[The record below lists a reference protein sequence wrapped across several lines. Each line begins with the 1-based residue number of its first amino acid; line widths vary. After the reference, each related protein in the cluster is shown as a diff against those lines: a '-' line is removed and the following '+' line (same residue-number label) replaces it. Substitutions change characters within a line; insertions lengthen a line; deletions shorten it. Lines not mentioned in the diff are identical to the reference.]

1 MENASYIALSRQMA
15 LRRQLDVV
23 ANNLANMNTAGY
35 RSQQMQFQTYLAD
48 RGSVTGA
55 GDQPMS
61 MVIDRAVMTDLRP
74 GPIVETENAL
84 DVALL
89 GDGYLRVGTPGGPRY
104 TRNGHLSLDEDG
116 RLVNAGGLPVLDPA
130 GNPIEVPRDAER
142 VSISEDGTVSAGD
155 VQVGTIGLVEFAE
168 PHRLEPL
175 GGGLFVTNETPT
187 PTERTSLLQGAI
199 ESSNVQPIVEMTQ
212 MIQIARSYESTQRML
227 QNEHE
232 RQRTAIRRLGQ
243 MSAS

>member
-1 MENASYIALSRQMA
+1 MENASYIAMSRQMV
-15 LRRQLDVV
+15 LRRQLEVV

-48 RGSVTGA
+48 QGSRPGGV
-55 GDQPMS
+55 GDSMT
-61 MVIDRAVMTDLRP
+61 MVIDRAVMSDLRP

-89 GDGYLRVGTPGGPRY
+89 GDGYLRVGTPAGPRY
-104 TRNGHLSLDEDG
+104 TRNGHLSLDEQG
-116 RLVNAGGLPVLDPA
+116 QLVNAGGLPVLDRG
-130 GNPIEVPRDAER
+130 GNAIAVPRDAELI
-142 VSISEDGTVSAGD
+142 SISEDGTVSAD
-155 VQVGTIGLVEFAE
+155 DAQVGVIDLVEFND

-175 GGGLFVTNETPT
+175 GGGLFVTNEP
-187 PTERTSLLQGAI
+187 PMPAERTSVLQGAI

-227 QNEHE
+227 QDEHE